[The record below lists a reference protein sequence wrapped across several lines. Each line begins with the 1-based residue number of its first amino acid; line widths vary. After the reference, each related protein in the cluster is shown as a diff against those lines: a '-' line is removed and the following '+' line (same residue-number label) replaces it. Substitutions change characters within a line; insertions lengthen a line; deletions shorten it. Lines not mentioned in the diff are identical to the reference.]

1 VASALQK
8 QDRGFSVLLGEI
20 SMSELR
26 SGTMHLADAEFV
38 RAFESCELPNTSFH
52 HADHVRLAWLYVR
65 EHGEEQAAQRMVEAI
80 RRFAAFNGAAKK
92 FHYTVTCAWVRLI
105 SAASG
110 RTPAAKSFQEFLA
123 AHPELLQPDR
133 LGRYYSP
140 AVLDSPAARE
150 AWVPPDLTPLP

>member
-1 VASALQK
+1 MGAV
-8 QDRGFSVLLGEI
+8 
-20 SMSELR
+20 SMSEVR
-26 SGTMHLADAEFV
+26 SGTMHLDDAEFV

-65 EHGEEQAAQRMVEAI
+65 EHGEQQAAQRMAEAI
-80 RRFAAFNGAAKK
+80 RRFATFNGAAKK

-133 LGRYYSP
+133 LGRHYSP

-150 AWVPPDLTPLP
+150 AWVPPDLIPLP